1 MGSAD
6 LCSWTGKAGW
16 ATMGIYH
23 RNGVVFNAGTTDW
36 MGELPGNPMIQQIT
50 RNVVNRVQSKVGGD
64 WEDVGHGNGGTGLA
78 AAENKLYIATKDNQL
93 WRRYPVEAEVVW
105 RAVGDA
111 TNVIAMAGIGST
123 LFCVTKDDR
132 LWRRPAVDSKIP
144 WTLIGSRPG
153 ATKALAAGAGSLYPR
168 AGAGAFSPAPVATT
182 PARGARV
189 SPF

>member
-50 RNVVNRVQSKVGGD
+50 RNVVNRLQSKVAWD
-64 WEDVGHGNGGTGLA
+64 WEDVGHANGGTGLA
-78 AAENKLYIATKDNQL
+78 AAENKLYIATKGNQL

-132 LWRRPAVDSKIP
+132 LLRRPAV
-144 WTLIGSRPG
+144 GSQIALYPIRIWPS
-153 ATKALAAGAGSLYPR
+153 ATNPLAALA
-168 AGAGAFSPAPVATT
+168 V
-182 PARGARV
+182 
-189 SPF
+189 